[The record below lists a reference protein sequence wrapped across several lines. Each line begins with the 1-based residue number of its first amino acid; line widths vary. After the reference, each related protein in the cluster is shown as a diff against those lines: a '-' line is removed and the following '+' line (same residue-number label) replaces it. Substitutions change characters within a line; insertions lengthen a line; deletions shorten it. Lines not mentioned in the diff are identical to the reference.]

1 MDIYTLTAIWI
12 LIGLVLFPIIL
23 NYKAPYGRHSSKKWG
38 KTIPN
43 KTGWILM
50 ELPALLVC
58 PTLYF
63 TYTPSLY
70 SLNTVFISLWI
81 FHYFNRTIIYPLRI
95 KTKGKEMPLTDFKT
109 AARSHEVIFAA
120 DLSAKK
126 NTPIKLSKLRA

>member
-1 MDIYTLTAIWI
+1 
-12 LIGLVLFPIIL
+12 
-23 NYKAPYGRHSSKKWG
+23 
-38 KTIPN
+38 
-43 KTGWILM
+43 M

-95 KTKGKEMPLTDFKT
+95 KTKGKEMPLII
-109 AARSHEVIFAA
+109 A
-120 DLSAKK
+120 LSAIFF
-126 NTPIKLSKLRA
+126 NIINGLVNGNFLIKTD